1 MRTVE
6 TFGES
11 GLRILYFSQFYP
23 PESIAGAFRAAEH
36 AEAWVERGAEVTVF
50 TGWPNYP
57 TGSVFAGYDVIML
70 AEETVSGV
78 RVLRSKLVA
87 RPNTNVFR
95 RVVNGMSFLVY
106 GAANILFNGKRIGEG
121 FDVVLASSGTVF
133 AGYLGLLYAKTR
145 RLPLVVEFRDIT
157 YEQMVATGTSRWS
170 WKVRL
175 MRRLELHLAKASA
188 RVVVLTKGFKELLCD
203 EGVDGGLVSVVPN
216 GADAEER
223 VRDENPSELVLGYYG
238 TMGISQNVP
247 ETLEYAAAIERL
259 GIPVRYFIVG
269 EGAARS
275 DVEGAL
281 AAGRYPF
288 ARLMR
293 GMPKQELEAYY
304 RKTDLS
310 IVSLQ
315 RSDSFKATLPS
326 KVLQSFARG
335 IPVLFIGPEGEAARL
350 VRESGAGIALTG
362 GRGED
367 LSSLEGFFSDPGCRD
382 ELKAMG
388 GRALKTVEGRFMR
401 KDLASRMLET
411 LKDAADERG
420 QEND

>member
-1 MRTVE
+1 M
-6 TFGES
+6 
-11 GLRILYFSQFYP
+11 
-23 PESIAGAFRAAEH
+23 
-36 AEAWVERGAEVTVF
+36 
-50 TGWPNYP
+50 
-57 TGSVFAGYDVIML
+57 
-70 AEETVSGV
+70 
-78 RVLRSKLVA
+78 
-87 RPNTNVFR
+87 
-95 RVVNGMSFLVY
+95 
-106 GAANILFNGKRIGEG
+106 
-121 FDVVLASSGTVF
+121 
-133 AGYLGLLYAKTR
+133 
-145 RLPLVVEFRDIT
+145 
-157 YEQMVATGTSRWS
+157 
-170 WKVRL
+170 
-175 MRRLELHLAKASA
+175 
-188 RVVVLTKGFKELLCD
+188 
-203 EGVDGGLVSVVPN
+203 
-216 GADAEER
+216 
-223 VRDENPSELVLGYYG
+223 
-238 TMGISQNVP
+238 
-247 ETLEYAAAIERL
+247 
-259 GIPVRYFIVG
+259 
-269 EGAARS
+269 
-275 DVEGAL
+275 
-281 AAGRYPF
+281 
-288 ARLMR
+288 MR